1 LEDAV
6 VRTKDNYEYL
16 RIQTTDAVKL
26 VYRARSNFN
35 LNFPKAHAQD
45 SDVFKG
51 LSLDR
56 HVFEGF
62 LSSLDKKLVEIESY
76 EMTAGVAVQNAEE
89 AMNALYDDILVLAAA
104 VGPDTSDTQKNK
116 DPVDT
121 QAWQIAIPETFS
133 GKVFANPKFLESR
146 MNAYWTSSTF
156 TREEINQKIKEMLDH
171 RDPVGATPLLMLCL
185 YNQTAHLDAFNHIC
199 KFMKENDLGPEFL
212 KKQLMQSYTVKREEH
227 VSDDVTC
234 TPYEGETS
242 LHLAIVHYKPQGD
255 KKLVELL
262 LEYCPELLKKP
273 IHKTASFFGKKGQKF
288 STTYHGVVSADGLS
302 YHGEFPLSFAV
313 AMEKT
318 KLSN

>member
-1 LEDAV
+1 
-6 VRTKDNYEYL
+6 
-16 RIQTTDAVKL
+16 
-26 VYRARSNFN
+26 
-35 LNFPKAHAQD
+35 
-45 SDVFKG
+45 
-51 LSLDR
+51 
-56 HVFEGF
+56 

-89 AMNALYDDILVLAAA
+89 AMNAIRNDQTFQQFDISYKRVLDFTDKGAIKNPKAVQALYDDILVLAAA